1 MICPCCG
8 HVNLPGNE
16 ECEGCW
22 QSLTALDRPMASNR
36 VERSLMEDA
45 VGVLHPKKPIA
56 IRPTTPLQSAL
67 QAMLAA
73 EVGALLVTDDD
84 GKVVGILSER
94 DLLTKV
100 AGLHEPFGHLPTGDF
115 MTPKPEAVE
124 VSDTL
129 DFALHKMDAGG
140 YRHLP
145 VLKAGKPV
153 GMISVRDM
161 LAHIAN
167 LCKASAT

>member
-8 HVNLPGNE
+8 HVNLPGND
-16 ECEGCW
+16 ECESCL
-22 QSLTALDRPMASNR
+22 QALTPLDQPTASNC
-36 VERSLMEDA
+36 VERSLMEDP
-45 VGVLHPKKPIA
+45 VSVLRPKKPIS
-56 IRPTTPLQSAL
+56 IRPSTPLQAAI

-73 EVGALLVTDDD
+73 EVGALLVTDEKE
-84 GKVVGILSER
+84 KVLGILSER

-100 AGLHEPFGHLPTGDF
+100 AGLHEPYGHLPAGDF
-115 MTPKPEAVE
+115 MTPKPEV
-124 VSDTL
+124 VDTADKL

-145 VLKAGKPV
+145 VLKEGIPI

-161 LAHIAN
+161 LTHITG
-167 LCKASAT
+167 LCKDS